1 MYLIKLT
8 DEELKSIKDFKNE
21 VNKNIREQ
29 NKKYADEI
37 QEIKRNKQRRTY
49 SQSECACI
57 NNLKS
62 KIKDVFTGLPMIL
75 SIGGNIIYM
84 DYNLLRKIEKSLNKS
99 DLYCDI
105 HIDSEHGLKELVIQ
119 YHDLAQTRKG
129 IIQLYEEKIY
139 QNELLTG
146 LPVIKAEG

>member
-1 MYLIKLT
+1 MDLIKLT
-8 DEELKSIKDFKNE
+8 DEELKRIKDFKNE
-21 VNKNIREQ
+21 VNNRIREQ
-29 NKKYADEI
+29 NKKYTADI
-37 QEIKRNKQRRTY
+37 QEIKHNKKRRTY
-49 SQSECACI
+49 SQSERI
-57 NNLKS
+57 NIDNLKS

-99 DLYCDI
+99 NLYSDI

-119 YHDLAQTRKG
+119 YHDLAQTRNG
-129 IIQLYEEKIY
+129 IIQLYEETIY